1 MNNQG
6 FFLQY
11 QGLVWFYLWIHVKIY
26 FDQLSKAGKRVQVAP
41 IKQSI
46 QNGGPAPI
54 NVTVLA
60 PYPHYDKNHSVFDGG
75 NYGPPNYEIKPN
87 QINPVFPKPPP
98 TPLVQPPTPMPP
110 KQLDDID
117 NKF

>member
-1 MNNQG
+1 M
-6 FFLQY
+6 
-11 QGLVWFYLWIHVKIY
+11 
-26 FDQLSKAGKRVQVAP
+26 SKAGKRVQVAP
-41 IKQSI
+41 VKQSV

-60 PYPHYDKNHSVFDGG
+60 PYPHYDKNHSVYDGG
-75 NYGPPNYEIKPN
+75 NYGPPNYQIKPN

-117 NKF
+117 NKFWHMK